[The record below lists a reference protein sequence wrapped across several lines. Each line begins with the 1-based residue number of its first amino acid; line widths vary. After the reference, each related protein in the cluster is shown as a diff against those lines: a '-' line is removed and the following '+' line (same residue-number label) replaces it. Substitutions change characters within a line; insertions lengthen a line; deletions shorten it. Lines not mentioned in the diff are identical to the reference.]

1 MKIFSLFGLLMA
13 LVLTGCGK
21 QEASPASAPKASSGG
36 SALTAPVDYLN
47 AATKA
52 EIKAE
57 KTVDVVA
64 VDKAIDMFASQEGRN
79 PKDLAELV
87 AKGYLRAIPKT
98 PFGTKLEYDTGTG
111 TVKVVKQ

>member
-1 MKIFSLFGLLMA
+1 MKTFSLFGLLA
-13 LVLTGCGK
+13 TLFLTGCGK
-21 QEASPASAPKASSGG
+21 EERPPAPKASPSSGG

-52 EIKAE
+52 EISAQKS
-57 KTVDVVA
+57 VDVTAVNKA
-64 VDKAIDMFASQEGRN
+64 VDMFSSQEGRY

-98 PFGTKLEYDTGTG
+98 PFGMKLEYDAG
-111 TVKVVKQ
+111 

>member
-1 MKIFSLFGLLMA
+1 MKIFSLFGLLVA

-21 QEASPASAPKASSGG
+21 EEAPPAPTSPSSGG

-52 EIKAE
+52 EIKAQ
-57 KTVDVVA
+57 KDVDVVG
-64 VDKAIDMFASQEGRN
+64 VNKAIDMFASQEGRN

-98 PFGTKLEYDTGTG
+98 PFGTKLEYDAGTG
-111 TVKVVKQ
+111 TVTVVKQ